1 MDTVFVP
8 TARATMIAPRH
19 LLLALVASLLLSPS
33 TGRTAKTKAGNLRSC
48 SACLAAGYGWCPMR
62 QVCGGF
68 ANKVCS
74 GTLTD
79 LPKPVRPYVA
89 DASSWSSLMARPEH
103 VLVNYCVGY
112 DGRCKQFAPE
122 YALVAS
128 AFVKGKECVVA
139 AVDCAADR
147 ALCEAHGVTAYPTV
161 IFHATPH
168 RGARGTGD
176 QQLAGDK
183 DLHGFEAPPPAP
195 VWTMQRTFGEGG
207 DGGQGG
213 TQGGGQGIGQGGGH
227 GGHGDAAVGESSAK
241 DVGVGVVGGVHAVV
255 LEADAVI
262 DFAKEAILYARGTRF
277 PASFVEASKAF
288 VFHLAGHEGPT
299 AGGARGGTTAKPTFE
314 SAAKLLQVAE
324 DIAFGAGGEGADW
337 IAPMRTAAKTQIEA
351 MRKLATMVGGDPG
364 EVLGFL
370 AQTANTME
378 RVAGS
383 GGTPA
388 SKKREEMVQLDVWNG
403 LIKHLFG

>member
-1 MDTVFVP
+1 MTV
-8 TARATMIAPRH
+8 PRH
-19 LLLALVASLLLSPS
+19 LLLALLASLLLPRS

-74 GTLTD
+74 GTHTD
-79 LPKPVRPYVA
+79 LPKPVRPYAA
-89 DASSWSSLMARPEH
+89 DAGSWSSLMARPEH

-147 ALCEAHGVTAYPTV
+147 ALCEAHGVTVYPTV

-195 VWTMQRTFGEGG
+195 VWTMQRIFGDGG
-207 DGGQGG
+207 GGGQGG
-213 TQGGGQGIGQGGGH
+213 TQWGGQG
-227 GGHGDAAVGESSAK
+227 S
-241 DVGVGVVGGVHAVV
+241 GVEVVGGAPAVV

-351 MRKLATMVGGDPG
+351 MRKLATMVGGNPG

-403 LIKHLFG
+403 LIKHLF